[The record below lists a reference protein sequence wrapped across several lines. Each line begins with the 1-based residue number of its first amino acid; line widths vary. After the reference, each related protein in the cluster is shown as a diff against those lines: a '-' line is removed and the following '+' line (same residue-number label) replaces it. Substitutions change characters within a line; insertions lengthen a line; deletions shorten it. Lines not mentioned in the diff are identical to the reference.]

1 MSRRAIRTGTTRRHD
16 RQARGSRGAILSP
29 QLEPTPRRSYVLSI
43 RTWEY
48 SMPVIQV
55 TNPAAERIRELLGKE
70 GKGETHGLRMRV
82 VGGGCSGLRYE
93 LAFDDQIR
101 DVDTQIE
108 VNGVRV
114 ILDEKSALYLAG
126 TTLDFV
132 DTLQESGFKMNNP
145 NASST
150 CGCGES
156 FSA

>member
-1 MSRRAIRTGTTRRHD
+1 MPLI
-16 RQARGSRGAILSP
+16 
-29 QLEPTPRRSYVLSI
+29 EVTP
-43 RTWEY
+43 
-48 SMPVIQV
+48 
-55 TNPAAERIRELLGKE
+55 PAAERIRDLLEKE
-70 GKGETHGLRMRV
+70 GKVATHGLRMKV

-101 DVDTQIE
+101 EVDAAIE
-108 VNGVRV
+108 VNGVKV
-114 ILDEKSALYLAG
+114 ILDEKSALYLSG

-132 DTLQESGFKMNNP
+132 DTLQESGFKIQNP

>member
-1 MSRRAIRTGTTRRHD
+1 
-16 RQARGSRGAILSP
+16 
-29 QLEPTPRRSYVLSI
+29 
-43 RTWEY
+43 
-48 SMPVIQV
+48 MPVIEV
-55 TNPAAERIRELLGKE
+55 TETAAERIHELLDKE
-70 GKGETHGLRMRV
+70 GKAQTHALRMRV

-93 LAFDDQIR
+93 LAFDDQVR
-101 DVDTQIE
+101 DVDTEIE
-108 VNGVRV
+108 LNGVRL

-132 DTLQESGFKMNNP
+132 DTLQESGFKMSNP